1 MIHIDKTKAT
11 RPSQLDSS
19 TTAKRREECIKAKK
33 YLKGKKYNARYKT
46 KDVKKALADLYHN
59 KCAFCETN
67 VERWDVE
74 HFRPKSLYPWLAFSW
89 DNLLLA
95 CPTCNGN
102 KSNHFETMKKRAKF
116 EPKDLK
122 NIHNLSKKYDTIE
135 NNKFI
140 HPELETDIEKKIKFD
155 KDGMI
160 FTKDERLQYT
170 IDTCKLDREK
180 LNIERKKQVL
190 DTYEKTVMSLYLVF
204 KDDDTNF
211 KKAIDAVNTTFKEQA
226 ETLTNNFIAFR
237 RFAVKNFIIN

>member
-1 MIHIDKTKAT
+1 MIHIDKTKTT
-11 RPSQLDSS
+11 RPSQLDSN
-19 TTAKRREECIKAKK
+19 TTKKRREECIKAKK
-33 YLKGKKYNARYKT
+33 YLKGNKYNARYKT
-46 KDVKKALADLYHN
+46 KDVKKALEELYHN

-102 KSNHFETMKKRAKF
+102 KSNHFETITKRAKF

-122 NIHNLSKKYDTIE
+122 NIHNLSKKYDAIE

-140 HPELETDIEKKIKFD
+140 HPELETDIEDKIKFD
-155 KDGMI
+155 KDGKI

-170 IDTCKLDREK
+170 IDTCKLAREK

-190 DTYEKTVMSLYLVF
+190 DTYEKTVMSLFIVF
-204 KDDDTNF
+204 EDDEKNF

-226 ETLTNNFIAFR
+226 ETLTNNFRAFR